1 MENKARI
8 LIADDAVDVVELL
21 RKRLRHEGYETIE
34 AYDGEECLARAREC
48 TPDLIILDIMM
59 PKLDGYE
66 VCRQLRSHRKTAY
79 IPVLMLTAKGE
90 VESKVRGLDAGA
102 QDYVAKPFNYAELS
116 ARIKAL
122 LAAQAAREKLVQEEK
137 LDALDQMMEGVVHE
151 LRNPLT
157 SIGGFAR
164 RILDNLP
171 EGDPNRR
178 YARIILDEVSRLEK
192 MIKHLVELKTAAIAY
207 KEPEDVNAVI
217 EEVRDRF
224 RRWCDAENVQVE
236 TNLAQDLPLVSL
248 DRENMKLAL
257 AHIVENSLE
266 AMQGMDRKVLR
277 LSTRVDDG
285 RVEISIADSGK
296 GIPKDKI
303 KYLFDPFFTS
313 KTSGPGLGLTLAL
326 RIIQE
331 HRGTLSVES
340 EPGSGTV
347 FTVRL
352 PVSRTACPPP

>member
-1 MENKARI
+1 MESKARI
-8 LIADDAVDVVELL
+8 LIADDSVDVVELL

-34 AYDGEECLARAREC
+34 AYDGEECLVQAREGS
-48 TPDLIILDIMM
+48 PDLIILDVMM

-66 VCRQLRSHRKTAY
+66 VCRNLKSSRRTAY
-79 IPVLMLTAKGE
+79 IPVLMLTARGE
-90 VESKVRGLDAGA
+90 VESKVRGLGAGA

-116 ARIKAL
+116 ARIKSL
-122 LAAQAAREKLVQEEK
+122 LAAQAAREKLAQEEK
-137 LDALDQMMEGVVHE
+137 FDALDQMMEGVVHE

-164 RILDNLP
+164 RILDNLA
-171 EGDPNRR
+171 EGDPNRK

-192 MIKHLVELKTAAIAY
+192 MIKHLVELKTAAISY
-207 KEPEDVNAVI
+207 KEPEDINAVI
-217 EEVRDRF
+217 EEVRSRF
-224 RRWCDAENVQVE
+224 QRWFETEDVE
-236 TNLAQDLPLVSL
+236 LETDLTEDLPVVAL

-257 AHIVENSLE
+257 SHIVENSIE
-266 AMQGMDRKVLR
+266 AMEGIPRKVLR
-277 LSTRVDDG
+277 MASRVDSG
-285 RVEISIADSGK
+285 RVEVSISDSGR

-340 EPGSGTV
+340 EPDKGTV
-347 FTVRL
+347 FTIRL
-352 PVSRTACPPP
+352 PAVRAG

>member
-1 MENKARI
+1 MESKARI
-8 LIADDAVDVVELL
+8 LIADDAPDVVELL
-21 RKRLRHEGYETIE
+21 RKRLRHEGYDTIE
-34 AYDGEECLARAREC
+34 ACDGEECLELAREHK
-48 TPDLIILDIMM
+48 PDLIILDVMM
-59 PKLDGYE
+59 PKLDGFE
-66 VCRQLRSHRKTAY
+66 VCRRLKANRRTAY

-90 VESKVRGLDAGA
+90 VESKVKGLDAGA

-116 ARIKAL
+116 ARIKSL
-122 LAAQAAREKLVQEEK
+122 LTAQAAREKLVQEEK

-171 EGDPNRR
+171 EGDPNRK
-178 YARIILDEVSRLEK
+178 YARIILDEASRLEK
-192 MIKHLVELKTAAIAY
+192 MIKHLVELKTAAVSY
-207 KEPEDVNAVI
+207 KEPEDINGVI
-217 EEVRDRF
+217 EEVLNRF
-224 RRWCDAENVQVE
+224 QRWFEAEDVVVRTRLGE
-236 TNLAQDLPLVSL
+236 DLPVVSL

-257 AHIVENSLE
+257 SHIVENSLE
-266 AMQGMDRKVLR
+266 AMQGMSPKVLNV
-277 LSTRVDDG
+277 SSRVEDG
-285 RVEISIADSGK
+285 RVEVSIADTGK
-296 GIPKDKI
+296 GIPKEKI

-340 EPGSGTV
+340 EPGKGTV

-352 PVSRTACPPP
+352 PAGRIG